1 VVLAVKMFFGMTS
14 KGRRD
19 TTKSTQEG
27 HKTSWQLAVQHS
39 KSQAIASRFSL
50 FASCY
55 EARACTGGARGDPG
69 E

>member
-1 VVLAVKMFFGMTS
+1 MFFGMTS

-27 HKTSWQLAVQHS
+27 HKTSWQLAAAQQVTGN
-39 KSQAIASRFSL
+39 RFSL
-50 FASCY
+50 FASGY
-55 EARACTGGARGDPG
+55 EARACTGGVRGDPG